1 MHRYPQDKIASYS
14 EFPSK
19 HYSLFKIEDIRV
31 NVTQFRSLS
40 QGYMYLCHM
49 VRAKMTLA
57 HILDASL
64 PSFCLSVVD
73 YRRRILYAPAANFYA
88 TRKEDDEK
96 AMPCTPPTSIQR
108 PLIRQFSSVNAHVY
122 LEARCTLAVVYSDA
136 WLRQRSLTR
145 RVRVTARV
153 QVAWQTLR

>member
-96 AMPCTPPTSIQR
+96 PMPCTPTNINTTSFDKAV
-108 PLIRQFSSVNAHVY
+108 LFSQ
-122 LEARCTLAVVYSDA
+122 CPCF
-136 WLRQRSLTR
+136 LRSTVHIGCRLF
-145 RVRVTARV
+145 
-153 QVAWQTLR
+153 